1 MFNLQ
6 LDYLLLSTTPTFKIV
21 DIAIKAPTFK
31 IADNAIK
38 APTFKIADNAIIAPT
53 FKIADNAIKEFIW
66 ARETSAF
73 SISDKNM

>member
-31 IADNAIK
+31 IADNAI
-38 APTFKIADNAIIAPT
+38 IAPT

-66 ARETSAF
+66 ASKTSLFA
-73 SISDKNM
+73 ISEKNM